1 LKIPAPYP
9 RKRARLEIIPLID
22 IMFFLLATFIMVS
35 LSMIQNKGL
44 TVNLPGASA
53 ATVQAQNPS
62 VTLSVSEAGRL
73 YWNKE
78 MIDPADLK
86 TKLLELKASD
96 PDPKVFIHADEKAA
110 YGQVVE
116 VLDAVKGAGIEKV
129 ALRTRAR
136 EPLTP

>member
-1 LKIPAPYP
+1 VRIPSVHP

-44 TVNLPGASA
+44 AVNLPGASA
-53 ATVQAQNPS
+53 ATAQAPNPS
-62 VTLSVSEAGRL
+62 VTLGLSEAGRL

-78 MIDPADLK
+78 MIDPKDLAAR
-86 TKLLELKASD
+86 LLALKASD
-96 PDPKVFIHADEKAA
+96 PDPRVFLHADAKAA

-116 VLDAVKGAGIEKV
+116 VLNAVKAAGISKV
-129 ALRTRAR
+129 ALRTQAR